1 VNRYAIIATRNTDI
15 QCRDLNTTVGKLR
28 KYLRQA
34 GWEVF
39 FERDRKSIFK
49 AYTEGVASMDA
60 KEEDFILLC
69 HDDIEIQ
76 TDPERFNE
84 FLDFYL
90 TQPDTG
96 FVGVAGSAKMKKG
109 CNWFSSR
116 LPDFGG
122 GCIFH
127 GKNSFEM
134 GMMQYGSR
142 GQVVCLDGVF
152 LATTKK
158 VFDSIETRKPKT
170 FVGNWHWYDASYTL
184 QAHIKGLK
192 NYVVPII
199 LRHESG
205 GNYDPLFY
213 EDMKHFGTLF
223 KRHLPA
229 VVN

>member
-1 VNRYAIIATRNTDI
+1 VNRYAIIATRNTSDE
-15 QCRDLNTTVGKLR
+15 CHDPETTVGKLH
-28 KYLRQA
+28 KYLRRA
-34 GWEVF
+34 GWMVY
-39 FERDRKSIFK
+39 FERNRKSIFE
-49 AYTEGVASMDA
+49 AYTKGVESCCAED
-60 KEEDFILLC
+60 EDFILLC

-90 TQPDTG
+90 TQPDIG
-96 FVGVAGSAKMKKG
+96 FVGVAGSAKMKRD
-109 CNWFSSR
+109 CNWVSSR
-116 LPDFGG
+116 APDFGA

-127 GKNSFEM
+127 GKSSLDM
-134 GMMQYGSR
+134 GLNHYGPR
-142 GQVVCLDGVF
+142 TEVVCLDGVF

-158 VFDSIETRKPKT
+158 VFDSIETRKPKILT
-170 FVGNWHWYDASYTL
+170 GDWHWYDASYTL

-192 NYVVPII
+192 NYVAPII

-213 EDMKHFGTLF
+213 EDMKNFSTLF

-229 VVN
+229 VVS